1 MVILR
6 TKMFIAV
13 KSPLPRSEF
22 LADFLPSRADRDA
35 SLDPARK
42 LLVNWIPV
50 AIINHPLL

>member
-6 TKMFIAV
+6 TKIFIAV

-42 LLVNWIPV
+42 LLVDWIPV